1 MLGRLID
8 KETNTESVLME
19 KTEVDALR
27 AEIIRLT
34 NQIAFYKLAEF
45 ELKQY
50 EDNAVCRFVLS
61 VTVFFRNLFKR
72 KKYIKVREVME

>member
-27 AEIIRLT
+27 AEIIRLN

-61 VTVFFRNLFKR
+61 VTVFFRNLFRR
-72 KKYIKVREVME
+72 KQYAKIH

>member
-1 MLGRLID
+1 MLGRIID

-27 AEIIRLT
+27 AEIIRLN

-50 EDNAVCRFVLS
+50 EDNAVCRFVLA
-61 VTVFFRNLFKR
+61 VTVFFRNIFRR
-72 KKYIKVREVME
+72 KQYAKIH

>member
-1 MLGRLID
+1 MLGRIID

-27 AEIIRLT
+27 AEIIRLN

-61 VTVFFRNLFKR
+61 VTVFFRNLFR
-72 KKYIKVREVME
+72 KKNYIRVKEVLE

>member
-1 MLGRLID
+1 MLGRIID
-8 KETNTESVLME
+8 KETNTESVLIE
-19 KTEVDALR
+19 KTELDALR
-27 AEIIRLT
+27 GEIIRLN

-72 KKYIKVREVME
+72 KKYIKVKEVAE